1 MFCTKCG
8 NKINEIE
15 AFCSYCGAPV
25 DAEGMGFFSTESAA
39 IDSNPY
45 ASAVSSVKN
54 NAYSL
59 GMKRSSYIIQNGVG
73 MIVAFPLFIVGFVY
87 SWRAKKGEKAG
98 NLQEANE
105 NAYIA
110 KVLFWTGLAVMLLGA
125 FWTFLQIVLAV
136 VGG

>member
-8 NKINEIE
+8 NKINENE

-25 DAEGMGFFSTESAA
+25 DAEGAESFSSESAA
-39 IDSNPY
+39 IDSNPF
-45 ASAVSSVKN
+45 ASTVSPVKN
-54 NAYSL
+54 NAYSP
-59 GMKRSSYIIQNGVG
+59 GMERSSYIVQNGVG

-87 SWRAKKGEKAG
+87 SCRAKKGEKIG

-110 KVLFWTGLAVMLLGA
+110 KVLFWVGLSVLLLAA
-125 FWTFLQIVLAV
+125 FGTFLQIVFAV
-136 VGG
+136 VVA

>member
-8 NKINEIE
+8 NKINENE

-25 DAEGMGFFSTESAA
+25 DAEGTGSFSTESAA
-39 IDSNPY
+39 FDSNPY
-45 ASAVSSVKN
+45 ASTVSSVKN
-54 NAYSL
+54 IAYSP
-59 GMKRSSYIIQNGVG
+59 GMERSSYIVQNGVG

-87 SWRAKKGEKAG
+87 SCRAKKGEKIG

-110 KVLFWTGLAVMLLGA
+110 KVLFWVGLCVMLLGA

-136 VGG
+136 VGA